1 MLRTS
6 KKTPEGTRKYK
17 FSADDI
23 LSENI
28 ISSVGEQFVFLK
40 SGETYTDTYNLIAFK
55 ILGGCYT
62 FHTFDNIIENYVLTT
77 EMDSVTK
84 RPVEQKL
91 ELPETVG
98 EYFRYSGSF
107 NTNKVTVCFG
117 D

>member
-1 MLRTS
+1 LARIS
-6 KKTPEGTRKYK
+6 KKTPTGAIKLD
-17 FSADDI
+17 FIVDD
-23 LSENI
+23 LLPENLI
-28 ISSVGEQFVFLK
+28 NSVGERFVFLK
-40 SGETYTDTYNLIAFK
+40 SGETHSEPYNLIAFI
-55 ILGGCYT
+55 ILEGCFT
-62 FHTFDNIIENYVLTT
+62 FHTLDNIIENYVLTT
-77 EMDSVTK
+77 QMDSATK